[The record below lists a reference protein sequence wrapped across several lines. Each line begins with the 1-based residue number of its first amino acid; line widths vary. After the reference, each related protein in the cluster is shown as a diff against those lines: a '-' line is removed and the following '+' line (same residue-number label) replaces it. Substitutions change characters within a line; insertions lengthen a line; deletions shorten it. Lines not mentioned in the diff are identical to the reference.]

1 MGCNCKKT
9 RDKFKQYAD
18 NKEDLDRED
27 SGIDQNIVNKVAG
40 AIFQFFFGIIVA
52 IIVIIVIVP
61 MLIYIIICTIIGREP
76 SVTLINPYKRFKKKN
91 ARKQ

>member
-27 SGIDQNIVNKVAG
+27 SGIDQNIVEKVG
-40 AIFQFFFGIIVA
+40 KHIEQFLIGIITA
-52 IIVIIVIVP
+52 CLFIIIVIP
-61 MLIYIIICTIIGREP
+61 LIIYFIICVLIGKDPTFIIRSP
-76 SVTLINPYKRFKKKN
+76 KRLLNRKH